1 MLAVCAL
8 IVAGV
13 IVGVVVAGGGSS
25 AKHNPQATRATSGG
39 QVLSG
44 AIPVG
49 NSPDAF
55 AFDWKS
61 RTIWTANAGD
71 GTITEIA
78 IDSQYA
84 KPLTRYT
91 SDSPNQAAPL
101 VYWEGALWVGDFN
114 AQTVQE
120 LNPSTGAK
128 IGAPIHVGGQP
139 WSMTIALQTKTFPG
153 YLWVA
158 NYNGTLAR
166 LSPGAGS
173 GPPLIKRGFV
183 SGPKR
188 MAPSTS
194 ALWVA
199 NLNAGS
205 VTTATADTGDILGT
219 APVGG
224 TPAAINYAKGKLW
237 VADSTANTV
246 TPFDP
251 VSPKQ
256 LTPGSAIRV
265 GRGPK
270 RLTSGRGYLYVSN
283 SGSGSVSRID
293 IEHPQ
298 VPALTVKVGG
308 YPDAIT
314 FAGGFLWVALW
325 SQPTIE
331 FHGQPG
337 GVKRLP
343 GPRSL
348 TTREGVK

>member
-1 MLAVCAL
+1 
-8 IVAGV
+8 
-13 IVGVVVAGGGSS
+13 VGVVVASGGSS
-25 AKHNPQATRATSGG
+25 SKHNPRATGATGAAAATGATGVTSGG
-39 QVLSG
+39 QALPG

-55 AFDWKS
+55 ASDMKS

-71 GTITEIA
+71 GTITEINM
-78 IDSQYA
+78 DSQHA
-84 KPLTRYT
+84 KPFPRYT
-91 SDSPNQAAPL
+91 NDSPNKAAPL
-101 VYWEGALWVGDFN
+101 VYWQGALWVGDFN

-120 LNPSTGAK
+120 LNPATGAK
-128 IGAPIHVGGQP
+128 MGAPIHVGGQP
-139 WSMTIALQTKTFPG
+139 WSMTTALQTKTFPG

-173 GPPLIKRGFV
+173 GAPMIKSGFA

-188 MAPSTS
+188 MAPSNS
-194 ALWVA
+194 GNLWVA

-205 VTTATADTGDILGT
+205 VTTAAEDTGDILGT
-219 APVGG
+219 ASVSGS
-224 TPAAINYAKGKLW
+224 PAAINYAKGKLW

-251 VSPKQ
+251 VSPTQ

-265 GRGPK
+265 GRGPR

-293 IEHPQ
+293 MEHPQ
-298 VPALTVKVGG
+298 NPPVTSKVGG

-314 FAGGFLWVALW
+314 GGGSLVWVALW
-325 SQPTIE
+325 SQPTIPSPSGP
-331 FHGQPG
+331 FPPG
-337 GVKRLP
+337 GVKQVP
-343 GPRSL
+343 
-348 TTREGVK
+348 